1 MHIAVF
7 GLGYV
12 GLTTA
17 ACLVRQGYSVVGFD
31 PNDEKCRQ
39 VNEGRSPVFE
49 PGLGDLIEWGARE
62 GRLKAAP
69 HPTHA
74 LLDNCD
80 LAMVCVG
87 TPSSATGAH
96 NMSFITQVA
105 RQIAQICENRTRPLT
120 VAFRSTI
127 PPGTMERVVAP
138 FFDSAIGTGGVVE
151 LAYNP
156 EFLRESSA
164 IDDYFH
170 PPKIVVGTADGR
182 PSATMAQL
190 YAGIDAPTFI
200 TGFRE
205 AELTK
210 FVDNSFHA
218 LKVVFANE
226 IGRVCASLGVDASKV
241 HDIFVSDTKLNI
253 SPRYF
258 RPGGAFG
265 GSCLP
270 KDVRALSHLAA
281 EAGVATP
288 MIDNLIPSNEAHK
301 DFLLERAVAKLAPGA
316 KILVVG
322 LAFKANSDDLRES
335 PHVDMTRKLLQRG
348 FEMTVYDPAIDPA
361 SLLGANLGYAFTHLP
376 VIRTLLVTRE
386 QAEADA
392 YDLVIDSNGEADRL
406 NINTA
411 RVYVVGR
418 IS

>member
-1 MHIAVF
+1 MQIAVF

-17 ACLVRQGYSVVGFD
+17 GCLVRQGYSVIGFD

-49 PGLGDLIEWGARE
+49 PGLGDLIALGVRE

-69 HPTHA
+69 RPTREMF
-74 LLDNCD
+74 DGCD

-105 RQIAQICENRTRPLT
+105 RQIAQLCEDRTRPLT

-138 FFDSAIGTGGVVE
+138 FFGDSGGVE

-164 IDDYFH
+164 IEDYFH
-170 PPKIVVGTADGR
+170 PPKIVVGTVDGR
-182 PSATMAQL
+182 PSATMALL
-190 YAGIDAPTFI
+190 YEGIEAPIFV

-226 IGRVCASLGVDASKV
+226 IGRVCARLGVDASKV
-241 HDIFVSDTKLNI
+241 HEIFVSDTKLNI

-281 EAGVATP
+281 DAGVATL

-301 DFLLERAVAKLAPGA
+301 DFLLEQAVAGLAPDA
-316 KILVVG
+316 KVLVVG

-348 FEMTVYDPAIDPA
+348 FEVAVHDPAIDPA
-361 SLLGANLGYAFTHLP
+361 SLLGANLGYALTHLP

-386 QAEADA
+386 QAEEGS
-392 YDLVIDSNGEADRL
+392 YDLVIDSNGEAGRL
-406 NINTA
+406 NLTTR
-411 RVYVVGR
+411 RVYDVGR
-418 IS
+418 MS